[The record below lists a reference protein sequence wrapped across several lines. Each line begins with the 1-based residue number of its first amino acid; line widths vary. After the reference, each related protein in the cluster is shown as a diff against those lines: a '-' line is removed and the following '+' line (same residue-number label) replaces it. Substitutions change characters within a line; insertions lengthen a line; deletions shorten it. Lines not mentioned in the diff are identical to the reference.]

1 MLGKVLNHLYLVL
14 FESVSDWDDLNSDPC
29 LSQPRYQLNQCFGI
43 YMSWHQVV
51 GGDLAT
57 NSLILPTP
65 QADPADMTPVKIQ
78 DVFFFNFFLISR
90 MRCSNVLIEN
100 LDV

>member
-1 MLGKVLNHLYLVL
+1 
-14 FESVSDWDDLNSDPC
+14 
-29 LSQPRYQLNQCFGI
+29 
-43 YMSWHQVV
+43 MSWHQVV
-51 GGDLAT
+51 GGDLAM

-78 DVFFFNFFLISR
+78 DGFFLNFFLISR

-100 LDV
+100 LDVEGDKAPNFLMEATA

>member
-1 MLGKVLNHLYLVL
+1 M
-14 FESVSDWDDLNSDPC
+14 
-29 LSQPRYQLNQCFGI
+29 
-43 YMSWHQVV
+43 V
-51 GGDLAT
+51 GGDLAM

-78 DVFFFNFFLISR
+78 DGFFFNFFLISR